1 MGNIILIFSIIALGA
16 VIAMFITSIVKR
28 VKGDKFKSTGDL
40 LYKILGVVLVAYVI
54 TMISVLV
61 WGLLTTFKNNTLD
74 YNKDNKVGWPKEF
87 VFSNFKTVFGNMEVM
102 VSIPGQ
108 GTKYVGALRLFGNSF
123 LYAVGNALCRI
134 AVLFIVA
141 YATARFKFLV
151 GKIIYGIVIVGMILP
166 IVGAQPT
173 MVKVAMQLHLHDTFI
188 GMFIQKAN
196 FMGMHFLIMHATLA
210 AFPKDFDEAAQI
222 DGANNLSVMF
232 RIMLPL
238 SMTTISTLLLL
249 NFITEWNDY
258 ATPLLFM
265 PTNPTLAYALRR
277 FEDNRVYKY
286 LLDANGN
293 FVLDKIGDPQK
304 ARISDTPTKL
314 AACFVAAIPTLTLFL
329 IFHNKLLN
337 NLSIGGV
344 KE

>member
-1 MGNIILIFSIIALGA
+1 MGNIILIFTIIALCA
-16 VIAMFITSIVKR
+16 VIGMFITSMIKR
-28 VKGDKFKSTGDL
+28 VKGDKFKSTGDI
-40 LYKILGVVLVAYVI
+40 LYKILGVVLICYVI
-54 TMISVLV
+54 SMISVLV
-61 WGLLTTFKNNTLD
+61 WGLLTTFKDNTMD
-74 YNKDNKVGWPKEF
+74 YNKDNKVGWPKQF
-87 VFSNFKTVFGNMEVM
+87 IFTNFKTVFANMEVM
-102 VSIPGQ
+102 VSVPGV
-108 GTKYVGALRLFGNSF
+108 GTEYVGALRLFFNSA
-123 LYAVGNALCRI
+123 LYAVGNALVRV

-141 YATARFKFLV
+141 YAAARFKFFV
-151 GKIIYGIVIVGMILP
+151 GKLIYGIVIVGMILP

-222 DGANNLSVMF
+222 DGAGNLSVMF

-286 LLDANGN
+286 LLNPDGSY
-293 FVLDKIGDPQK
+293 VLDKIGDPTK